1 MTARPFDDFRALL
14 PLLPEAS
21 EVSVAAVR
29 ARDARLTK
37 PAGSL
42 GRLEEIVEFLAAW
55 QAKAQPTV
63 ERPTVAVFAANHG
76 VAAQGVS
83 AWPSSVTRQMV
94 TNFGAGGAAINQIC
108 GAYGAGLKV
117 FELALDIPTRD
128 ITQEPAMTEAECAA
142 TIAFGMEAIS
152 GADLLGLGE
161 MGVANTTS
169 AAALYCALYG
179 GRAQDWVGRGAG
191 VDDAGLARKIA
202 AVERAV
208 ALHGA
213 HRDDPLELLRRL
225 GGREIAALAGAILAA
240 RMERVPVLLDG
251 YVVCAAAAVLQALD
265 PATIAWPRICRRRA
279 RMAMCCVG
287 WARSRCSISACVWAR
302 GPGRVS
308 LSASR
313 RPRSPAGATWRRS
326 KARACP
332 AAPPDDHAFVRSPSI
347 PRRKWI
353 SAAFTSAGFSC

>member
-265 PATIAWPRICRRRA
+265 PATLDHC
-279 RMAMCCVG
+279 MA
-287 WARSRCSISACVWAR
+287 AH
-302 GPGRVS
+302 
-308 LSASR
+308 LSAEGAHGDVLR
-313 RPRSPAGATWRRS
+313 RLGKKPLLDLGMRLGEGSGAGLAIGVAQAALACWRDMAT
-326 KARACP
+326 
-332 AAPPDDHAFVRSPSI
+332 FE
-347 PRRKWI
+347 
-353 SAAFTSAGFSC
+353 SAGVSGGAA